1 MAKTDLILLHA
12 PSVHDFRDQPA
23 MYGPISDVIP
33 STPVFE
39 MYPLGFVSIVGY
51 LEQHGYRT
59 RIINLAVKMLKN
71 SQFDPEE
78 LIAKLDPLA
87 FGFDLHW
94 LAHAAGALD
103 LATVVKKHHPDT
115 PIILGGLSASFYHE
129 EIIEHFP
136 QIDYVLRGD
145 TTEPPLL
152 DLMNHISEGRE
163 PENVENLTW
172 RNREGRKRVHSLSF
186 VPDDIDDLWID
197 YGEVVKLVVRHSDL
211 ESSLPYENFMEYPFT
226 AVLTCKGCNYNCI
239 TCGGSCYAFG
249 RYFGRDRAVMK
260 SPDRLVEEISIISEF
275 FKAPI
280 FLIGD
285 LRQSGMRHAEEVLE
299 KIRDERLDNTVTYE
313 LFDAV
318 PRDYMGKIARSTES
332 WTLEISP
339 ESHDDQVRRV
349 MGKPYTADQMEKTIQ
364 LGIDSGCQ
372 KFDVYFMVG
381 LSQQT
386 SQSALDS
393 VEYCRRLYRKFGEE
407 SGIYTFIAPMAPF
420 LDPGS
425 LIFDDPKRYG
435 YTQLFRTLREH
446 KDALY
451 QPSWKLYLSY
461 QTDWMT
467 RDDIAETTYEAMIR
481 MNALKAEYGVT
492 DSGEASK
499 VSAGLTLARDIM
511 RKIDSIIASTSD
523 EAERSRMYQE
533 LRGEIE
539 ETKKATGLAK
549 KELRMPGTA
558 GIRVKG
564 ALKYL
569 VRFLRGTSRN
579 R

>member
-1 MAKTDLILLHA
+1 MPKTDLILLHA
-12 PSVHDFRDQPA
+12 PSVYDFRDRPA

-39 MYPLGFVSIVGY
+39 MYPLGFVSMVGY
-51 LEQHGYRT
+51 LEQHGYRA
-59 RIINLAVKMLKN
+59 RIINLAVKMLRN
-71 SQFDPEE
+71 PRFDPEE
-78 LIAKLDPLA
+78 LIAGLDAEA

-103 LATVVKKHHPDT
+103 LAEVVKKHHPDT
-115 PIILGGLSASFYHE
+115 PVILGGLSASLYHE

-136 QIDYVLRGD
+136 QIDYILRGD

-152 DLMNHISEGRE
+152 ELMNHVSEGRE
-163 PENVENLTW
+163 PEGVENLTW
-172 RNREGRKRVHSLSF
+172 RSPDGRKRVNLLSF
-186 VPDDIDDLWID
+186 VPEDIDDLWID

-239 TCGGSCYAFG
+239 TCGGSCYTFG

-260 SPDRLVEEISIISEF
+260 SPDRLVEEISIISEY

-285 LRQSGMRHAEEVLE
+285 LRQSGLKHAEKVLE

-318 PRDYMGKIARSTES
+318 PRDYMEKIARSTES

-339 ESHDDQVRRV
+339 ESHDDHVRRV

-372 KFDVYFMVG
+372 KFDIYFMVG

-386 SQSALDS
+386 SRSALNS

-425 LIFDDPKRYG
+425 LIFDDPWRYG
-435 YTQLFRTLREH
+435 YTQLYQTLREH
-446 KDALY
+446 KEALY

-467 RDDIAETTYEAMIR
+467 RDEIAETTYEAMIR
-481 MNALKAEYGVT
+481 MNNLKAENGIT
-492 DSGEASK
+492 DPGEAAK
-499 VSAGLTLARDIM
+499 VADGLNMARDVM
-511 RKIDSIIASTSD
+511 RKIDIIIASTSN
-523 EAERSRMYQE
+523 EAERFQRYRQ
-533 LRGEIE
+533 LRGDIE

-549 KELRMPGTA
+549 KELRIPGNA

-569 VRFLRGTSRN
+569 LRLVRKTK
-579 R
+579 

>member
-1 MAKTDLILLHA
+1 MPKTDLILLHA
-12 PSVHDFRDQPA
+12 PSVYDFRDRPA

-39 MYPLGFVSIVGY
+39 MYPLGFVSMVGY
-51 LEQHGYRT
+51 LEQHGYRA

-71 SQFDPEE
+71 PRFDPEE
-78 LIAKLDPLA
+78 LIAGLNAEA

-103 LATVVKKHHPDT
+103 LADVVKKHHPDT
-115 PIILGGLSASFYHE
+115 PVLLGGLSASLYHE

-136 QIDYVLRGD
+136 QIDYILRGD

-163 PENVENLTW
+163 PEGVENLTW
-172 RNREGRKRVHSLSF
+172 RSSEGRKRVSPLSF
-186 VPDDIDDLWID
+186 VPEDINELWID
-197 YGEVVKLVVRHSDL
+197 YGEVVKLVVRHGDL

-239 TCGGSCYAFG
+239 TCGGSCYAYG

-260 SPDRLVEEISIISEF
+260 SPDRLVEEMSIISEY

-299 KIRDERLDNTVTYE
+299 KIRAERLDNTVTYE

-318 PRDYMGKIARSTES
+318 PKDYMEKIARSSES

-339 ESHDDQVRRV
+339 ESHDDHIRQV

-364 LGIDSGCQ
+364 LGVEHDCR

-393 VEYCRRLYRKFGEE
+393 VEYSRRLYRRFGKEAN
-407 SGIYTFIAPMAPF
+407 IYTFIAPMAPF

-425 LIFDDPKRYG
+425 IIFDDPGRYG
-435 YTQLFRTLREH
+435 FTQLYRPLREH
-446 KDALY
+446 KQALC

-461 QTDWMT
+461 STDWMT
-467 RDDIAETTYEAMIR
+467 RDEIAETTYEAMIR
-481 MNALKAEYGVT
+481 MNVLKAETGVT
-492 DSGEASK
+492 DPGEASR
-499 VSAGLTLARDIM
+499 VAAGLNLARDIM
-511 RKIDSIIASTSD
+511 RRIDAIFSSTSD
-523 EAERSRMYQE
+523 EGERSQMYRQ
-533 LRGEIE
+533 LRGKIE

-564 ALKYL
+564 ALNYL
-569 VRFLRGTSRN
+569 VRLLRKKQVD
-579 R
+579 

>member
-1 MAKTDLILLHA
+1 MPKTDLILLHA
-12 PSVHDFRDQPA
+12 PSVYDFRDRPA

-39 MYPLGFVSIVGY
+39 MYPLGFVSMVGY
-51 LEQHGYRT
+51 LEQHGYRA
-59 RIINLAVKMLKN
+59 RIINLAVKMLRN
-71 SQFDPEE
+71 PRFDPEE
-78 LIAKLDPLA
+78 LIAGLDAEA

-103 LATVVKKHHPDT
+103 LAEVVKKHHPDT
-115 PIILGGLSASFYHE
+115 PVILGGLSASLYHE

-136 QIDYVLRGD
+136 QIDYILRGD

-152 DLMNHISEGRE
+152 ELMKHVSESRE
-163 PENVENLTW
+163 PEGVENLTW
-172 RNREGRKRVHSLSF
+172 RSPDGRKRVNLLSF
-186 VPDDIDDLWID
+186 VPEDIDDLWID

-239 TCGGSCYAFG
+239 TCGGSCYTFG

-260 SPDRLVEEISIISEF
+260 SPDRLVEEISIISEY

-285 LRQSGMRHAEEVLE
+285 LRQSGVKHAEKVLE

-318 PRDYMGKIARSTES
+318 PRDYMEKIARSTES

-339 ESHDDQVRRV
+339 ESHDDHVRRV

-372 KFDVYFMVG
+372 KFDIYFMVG

-386 SQSALDS
+386 SRSALNS

-425 LIFDDPKRYG
+425 LIFDDPWRYG
-435 YTQLFRTLREH
+435 YTQLYQTLREH
-446 KDALY
+446 KEALY

-467 RDDIAETTYEAMIR
+467 RDEIAETTYEAMIR
-481 MNALKAEYGVT
+481 MNNLKAENGIT
-492 DSGEASK
+492 DPGEAAK
-499 VSAGLTLARDIM
+499 VADGLNMARDVM
-511 RKIDSIIASTSD
+511 RKIDIIIASTSN
-523 EAERSRMYQE
+523 EAERSQRYRQ

-549 KELRMPGTA
+549 KELRMPGIA

-569 VRFLRGTSRN
+569 LRLVRKTK
-579 R
+579 

>member
-1 MAKTDLILLHA
+1 MPKTDLILLHA

-39 MYPLGFVSIVGY
+39 MYPLGFVSMVGY
-51 LEQHGYRT
+51 LEQNGYRA
-59 RIINLAVKMLKN
+59 RIINLAVKMLRN
-71 SQFDPEE
+71 PRFDPEE
-78 LIAKLDPLA
+78 LIASLDPQV

-103 LATVVKKHHPDT
+103 LAEVVKKHHPDT
-115 PIILGGLSASFYHE
+115 PVLLGGLSASLYHE

-136 QIDYVLRGD
+136 QIDYILRGD

-152 DLMNHISEGRE
+152 DLINHVSDDKE
-163 PENVENLTW
+163 PEGVENLTW
-172 RNREGRKRVHSLSF
+172 RSREGRKRVNPLSF

-197 YGEVVKLVVRHSDL
+197 YGEVVKLVVRHGDL

-239 TCGGSCYAFG
+239 TCGGSCYTFS

-260 SPDRLVEEISIISEF
+260 SPDRLVGEISIISEY

-299 KIRDERLDNTVTYE
+299 KIREERLDNTVTYE

-318 PRDYMGKIARSTES
+318 PRDYMKKIARSAEN

-339 ESHDDQVRRV
+339 ESHDDHIRRV
-349 MGKPYTADQMEKTIQ
+349 MGKPYTADQVEKTIQ
-364 LGIDSGCQ
+364 LGVEHGCK
-372 KFDVYFMVG
+372 KFDIYFMVG

-393 VEYCRRLYRKFGEE
+393 VEYSRRLYQRFGKEA
-407 SGIYTFIAPMAPF
+407 GIYTFIAPMAPF

-425 LIFDDPKRYG
+425 IIFDDPENYG
-435 YTQLFRTLREH
+435 FTQFYRNLREH
-446 KDALY
+446 KQALY

-461 QTDWMT
+461 QTEWMT
-467 RDDIAETTYEAMIR
+467 RDEIAETTYEAMIS
-481 MNALKAEYGVT
+481 MNALKAEHGVT
-492 DSGEASK
+492 DPEEASR
-499 VSAGLTLARDIM
+499 VGVGLNLAWDIM
-511 RKIDSIIASTSD
+511 RRIDAIIMSTSD
-523 EAERSRMYQE
+523 EAERARMYQR
-533 LRGEIE
+533 LRGEID
-539 ETKKATGLAK
+539 ETMKATGLAK
-549 KELRMPGTA
+549 RELRMPGTA

-564 ALKYL
+564 ALNYI
-569 VRFLRGTSRN
+569 VRLLRKTR
-579 R
+579 